1 MRLLVLEPSR
11 WSLVSKYQ
19 ALVEGVSV
27 EDLLAFSRELKE
39 QLYAE
44 GLVQGNL
51 TSTVRTLARYP
62 ACTPGSGLTRAQS
75 ILWLK
80 KNLIYFIS
88 ICFENLLTP
97 VFAKGM
103 HDIYIFFF
111 IEAIEYCLLYI
122 ICFHI

>member
-11 WSLVSKYQ
+11 WSLVQKYQ

-51 TSTVRTLARYP
+51 TSTVRTLAHYHTH
-62 ACTPGSGLTRAQS
+62 TPGSGLTGAQS
-75 ILWLK
+75 IFVAK
-80 KNLIYFIS
+80 K
-88 ICFENLLTP
+88 
-97 VFAKGM
+97 
-103 HDIYIFFF
+103 
-111 IEAIEYCLLYI
+111 
-122 ICFHI
+122 